1 MTDAGAVFMVRFW
14 IRPDA
19 IDTVLG
25 WLDGGHIAEV
35 VDAPGFLW
43 ARRIKLTNE
52 DAADDGWPGYAM
64 IYGAENLDALH
75 RYFKSDAP
83 ERFAIERAEKGLDEL
98 IRMERDWGVVE
109 FAIDADL
116 GADPDANPGETG

>member
-1 MTDAGAVFMVRFW
+1 MTDVGAVFLVRFW
-14 IRPDA
+14 IRPDS

-43 ARRIKLTNE
+43 ARRVRLANE
-52 DAADDGWPGYAM
+52 DAADDGWPGFAM

-83 ERFAIERAEKGLDEL
+83 ERFAIERAEKGIDEL
-98 IRMERDWGVVE
+98 IRVERDWGVVE
-109 FAIDADL
+109 FAADAD
-116 GADPDANPGETG
+116 ETAQDG